1 MRTLLKYV
9 GNFVELGY
17 DDHPN
22 APSLVQLRGKRKP
35 ENKDR
40 VVAYLQNGTMLVYS
54 PGRDEDVLDESKTA
68 GSASIATDGVYAWP
82 RTLAY
87 YVQHYDVELPADF
100 EAHMQRSQWIAPDTV
115 DKSSVELPRYSTA

>member
-1 MRTLLKYV
+1 MKTRLKYV

-22 APSLVQLRGKRKP
+22 APSLAQLRGKRRL

-40 VVAYLQNGTMLVYS
+40 VVAYLQSGTTLVYS
-54 PGRDEDVLDESKTA
+54 PGRDEDVLDDSKTA

-87 YVQHYDVELPADF
+87 YVQQYDVELPAEF
-100 EAHMQRSQWIAPDTV
+100 EAHMQRGQWTAPETI
-115 DKSSVELPRYSTA
+115 DKNAVELPRVRA